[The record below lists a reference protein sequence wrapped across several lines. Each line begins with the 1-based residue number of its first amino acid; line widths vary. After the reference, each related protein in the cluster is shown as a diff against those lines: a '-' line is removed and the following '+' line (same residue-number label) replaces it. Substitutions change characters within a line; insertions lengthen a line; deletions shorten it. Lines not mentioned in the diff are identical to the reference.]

1 MNILVSWCT
10 YARFSWVYTLAWNY
24 WVIGYMK
31 VQLYEIILNL
41 KTFVVIFSQRQCL
54 RCYLIHLFSVICY
67 HRTSTFANQM
77 GVKCGLDLYF
87 LYYLWGWIPYRPCV
101 LSPLWTAYSWLS
113 PVFLPGLLP
122 YTGLQDR
129 SSLHTF
135 NNDPLLAI
143 CVSNIFPSL
152 WLVFSWFI
160 NVPHF
165 KAVKFINLS
174 RLMAFVT

>member
-1 MNILVSWCT
+1 MHICKILLGIYLGVELLGHRIYES
-10 YARFSWVYTLAWNY
+10 STLWNNT
-24 WVIGYMK
+24 K
-31 VQLYEIILNL
+31 FKN
-41 KTFVVIFSQRQCL
+41 FCCNIFSAPVFK
-54 RCYLIHLFSVICY
+54 RCYLIHLFSIICY

-77 GVKCGLDLYF
+77 GVKWGLDLYF

-152 WLVFSWFI
+152 WPVFSWFI